1 LATIFLLLVAGER
14 IANVVFLKGLQS
26 SVTCLLP
33 TFVFYWCCAVASPAL
48 LGRYPH
54 FSYEYMYPLFI
65 GLAGLLLSS
74 KECDLSVVAARNA
87 TLLFVLLGLVLIPI
101 KPSLVLESN
110 YSQGLIPGLPRLA
123 GLSPHAVQLGL
134 VVQTALLCLWV
145 VPLKWVW
152 LNRSAWAMG
161 MVVLFLDQSKTAWFS
176 FALCA
181 VVMHLVRNGPAVRKW
196 VFDPARP
203 AHGILIVMGFMAV
216 ALLAGYTLV
225 FGHATSKVLSF
236 LDTNEGATLLTLN
249 GREQIWDVAF
259 QAWQQ
264 NPLFGYGPT
273 FLSFEHRLSLGML
286 NATHAHNQF
295 FDDLA
300 RAGLVGAVALVV
312 YTLVLLVQSVR
323 YAAAS
328 DGLSIGLFL
337 VIAIRGISEVPL
349 TMYGYGAEFAAQ
361 LLLLLVLLG
370 ASKQALVKVNV
381 KVKPPVGF
389 DLQHTT
395 TPTGARA

>member
-1 LATIFLLLVAGER
+1 V
-14 IANVVFLKGLQS
+14 
-26 SVTCLLP
+26 
-33 TFVFYWCCAVASPAL
+33 VASPAL

-54 FSYEYMYPLFI
+54 FSYDYLYPLLI
-65 GLAGLLLSS
+65 GIAGLLIS
-74 KECDLSVVAARNA
+74 KKDCELSVVAARNA
-87 TLLFVLLGLVLIPI
+87 ALYFILLSLVLIPI
-101 KPSLVLESN
+101 RPTLVLESN
-110 YSQGLIPGLPRLA
+110 YSQGFIPGLPRLA
-123 GLSPHAVQLGL
+123 GLATHALQLGL
-134 VVQTALLCLWV
+134 IVQVALLCLWV
-145 VPLKWVW
+145 VPLKRAW

-161 MVVLFLDQSKTAWFS
+161 LVVLFLAQSKTAWVS
-176 FALCA
+176 FTLCA
-181 VVMHLVRNGPAVRKW
+181 VVMHLVRNGPAVHKW
-196 VFDPARP
+196 VFNPARP
-203 AHGILIVMGFMAV
+203 AHGIVIVMGFMA
-216 ALLAGYTLV
+216 LTFLAGYTLV
-225 FGHATSKVLSF
+225 FGHVASKVFSF
-236 LDTNEGATLLTLN
+236 LNTNEGATLLTLN
-249 GREQIWDVAF
+249 GRERIWDVAF

-264 NPLFGYGPT
+264 NPIFGYGPT
-273 FLSFEHRLSLGML
+273 FLSFDHRVSLGML

-370 ASKQALVKVNV
+370 ASKQVLV
-381 KVKPPVGF
+381 KVKPPIGF

-395 TPTGARA
+395 TPIGART